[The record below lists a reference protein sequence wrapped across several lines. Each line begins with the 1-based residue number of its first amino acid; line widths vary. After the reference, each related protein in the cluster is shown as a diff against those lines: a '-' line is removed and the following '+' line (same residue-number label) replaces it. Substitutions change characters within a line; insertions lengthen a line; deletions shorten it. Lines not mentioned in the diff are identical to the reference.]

1 MVAYQP
7 SMLIPRVERAEGC
20 GFEPRVDLLFTHV
33 TYFIVH
39 ARRDLADATLPFL
52 VVSKK
57 HIEICMLHSG
67 LSVS

>member
-20 GFEPRVDLLFTHV
+20 GFEPRVDLLFTQV

-39 ARRDLADATLPFL
+39 ARRDLVDATLPFL
-52 VVSKK
+52 VVSK
-57 HIEICMLHSG
+57 
-67 LSVS
+67 